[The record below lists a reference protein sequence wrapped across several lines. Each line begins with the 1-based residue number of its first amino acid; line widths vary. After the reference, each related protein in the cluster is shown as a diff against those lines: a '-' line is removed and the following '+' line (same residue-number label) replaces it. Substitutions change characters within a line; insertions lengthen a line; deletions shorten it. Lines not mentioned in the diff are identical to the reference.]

1 MRTILFASLGTFVL
15 LITVVDIVW
24 TALGTQG
31 GGPVTTPL
39 AEAVWRIALG
49 FHRKPRHKAL
59 SAIGTVILVV
69 MVVAW
74 ISLIWGGW
82 FLVFSSQT
90 GAIVDVHHRLPAGPA
105 ARLYYAGCTLFSLG
119 NSDYTPT
126 SSLWRILTAVAA
138 GTGIGSLTVAVTFI
152 LQVLTTVV
160 EKRAL
165 GAYISDI
172 GETPQQIIF
181 RAWDGEKFA
190 GLEPHLV
197 QLTGMI
203 HRYAE
208 QHLAY
213 PVTRYFHAE
222 HQRAATTLRLAVLHD
237 TILLLAEGVAPR
249 QRLPFLTTAPLR
261 HAIHAAATLVG
272 GRASEFAP
280 PPEAPSLALLRE
292 LGIDT
297 VDEASFR
304 KAVESSTEVRKS
316 LLRLVVTDGWK
327 WEYVNEL
334 EKVAAV
340 TG

>member
-1 MRTILFASLGTFVL
+1 
-15 LITVVDIVW
+15 
-24 TALGTQG
+24 
-31 GGPVTTPL
+31 
-39 AEAVWRIALG
+39 
-49 FHRKPRHKAL
+49 
-59 SAIGTVILVV
+59 
-69 MVVAW
+69 
-74 ISLIWGGW
+74 
-82 FLVFSSQT
+82 
-90 GAIVDVHHRLPAGPA
+90 
-105 ARLYYAGCTLFSLG
+105 
-119 NSDYTPT
+119 
-126 SSLWRILTAVAA
+126 
-138 GTGIGSLTVAVTFI
+138 
-152 LQVLTTVV
+152 
-160 EKRAL
+160 
-165 GAYISDI
+165 
-172 GETPQQIIF
+172 
-181 RAWDGEKFA
+181 
-190 GLEPHLV
+190 
-197 QLTGMI
+197 MI

-292 LGIDT
+292 LGIET

-304 KAVESSTEVRKS
+304 EAVEKSTEVRKS

-340 TG
+340 TDSTSKIKN